1 MKQGPRKRALHVQRG
16 VRDDSEMKRWS
27 HLVLVVVVTAAAHY
41 LPSTHAGFTPTNTEA
56 TTGRPTKTAPG
67 RKSSGIGPTASPAAT
82 RREVINSIRKC
93 SVDANAASS
102 PLFRSALALVD
113 GNATATA
120 VAATAE
126 QATHAFIVQI
136 VLRRLAQF
144 KSTFAVTCNAAVTFL
159 AAQYLGAVLLFGIA
173 SSSSVLVSPTGAVG
187 QTYTDY
193 LPPTGPVAAVMR
205 VAPAGA
211 TPATT
216 TYTPSPVTWPRSSE
230 VAKTLAGGS
239 AAVAGAVLGRKVFY
253 KHIDDKA
260 KDDEEEIDELG
271 SCSKD
276 GGLDAPSAEPG
287 SIPRSNLSSVEPNV
301 LLNASPSTTD
311 NIPESDSSEVSRD
324 IACPICIFVNSHIH
338 ILFNHSIAS
347 CNNHIYIFPRSL
359 CHIFFTSPAR
369 PIWSGK

>member
-1 MKQGPRKRALHVQRG
+1 
-16 VRDDSEMKRWS
+16 MKRWS

-67 RKSSGIGPTASPAAT
+67 RKSSGIGPTASPAAK

-113 GNATATA
+113 GNATTIA
-120 VAATAE
+120 VAAAAAAAAE
-126 QATHAFIVQI
+126 QGTHAFIVQI

-173 SSSSVLVSPTGAVG
+173 SSSSVLTGAVG

-230 VAKTLAGGS
+230 VAQILAGGS

-260 KDDEEEIDELG
+260 KDDEEEIDELD

-276 GGLDAPSAEPG
+276 EGLDAPSAESG
-287 SIPRSNLSSVEPNV
+287 STPRSNLSSVEPNV

-324 IACPICIFVNSHIH
+324 CMPNLYF
-338 ILFNHSIAS
+338 
-347 CNNHIYIFPRSL
+347 RQ
-359 CHIFFTSPAR
+359 
-369 PIWSGK
+369 

>member
-1 MKQGPRKRALHVQRG
+1 MLLPARSSPKNFAPTTSFIIILSAANRPDEQGPRKRALHVQRG
-16 VRDDSEMKRWS
+16 VRDNSEMKRWS
-27 HLVLVVVVTAAAHY
+27 HLVLVVAVTAAAHY

-67 RKSSGIGPTASPAAT
+67 RKSSGIGPTASPAAK

-126 QATHAFIVQI
+126 QGTHAFIVQI

-173 SSSSVLVSPTGAVG
+173 SSSSVLVLSPTGAVG

-271 SCSKD
+271 TCSKD
-276 GGLDAPSAEPG
+276 EGLDAPSAESG
-287 SIPRSNLSSVEPNV
+287 STPRSNLSSVEPNV

-324 IACPICIFVNSHIH
+324 CMPNLYF
-338 ILFNHSIAS
+338 
-347 CNNHIYIFPRSL
+347 RQ
-359 CHIFFTSPAR
+359 
-369 PIWSGK
+369 